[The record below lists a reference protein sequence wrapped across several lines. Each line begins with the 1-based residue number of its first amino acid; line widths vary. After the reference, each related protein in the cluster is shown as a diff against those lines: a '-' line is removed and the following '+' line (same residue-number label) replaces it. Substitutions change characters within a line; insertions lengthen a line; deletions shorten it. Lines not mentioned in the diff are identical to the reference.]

1 MITVRDQRPIR
12 WKNLAGKGGIS
23 RAYYYC
29 VTTVLVESYVMGVRA
44 EYEDVISSTTDR
56 QRELLKNE

>member
-1 MITVRDQRPIR
+1 MAV
-12 WKNLAGKGGIS
+12 KGGIS

-29 VTTVLVESYVMGVRA
+29 VTVVLVESYVIGVIA

>member
-12 WKNLAGKGGIS
+12 WKNLAGKGGIPC
-23 RAYYYC
+23 AHHYP
-29 VTTVLVESYVMGVRA
+29 VTAVLVESYVMGVRA

-56 QRELLKNE
+56 QCELLKNE

>member
-1 MITVRDQRPIR
+1 M
-12 WKNLAGKGGIS
+12 AGKGGIS

-29 VTTVLVESYVMGVRA
+29 VTTVLVESYVMGARA

>member
-1 MITVRDQRPIR
+1 M
-12 WKNLAGKGGIS
+12 AGKGGIS
-23 RAYYYC
+23 RAYYYF
-29 VTTVLVESYVMGVRA
+29 VTAVLVESYVMVVRA

>member
-1 MITVRDQRPIR
+1 MT
-12 WKNLAGKGGIS
+12 GKSGKS
-23 RAYYYC
+23 CAYCYC
-29 VTTVLVESYVMGVRA
+29 VMVVLVENYLMGVRA